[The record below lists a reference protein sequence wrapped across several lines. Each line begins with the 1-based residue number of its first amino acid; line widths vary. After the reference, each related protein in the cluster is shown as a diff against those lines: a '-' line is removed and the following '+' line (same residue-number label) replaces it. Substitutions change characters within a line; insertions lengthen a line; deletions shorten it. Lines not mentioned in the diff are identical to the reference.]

1 MTMDLIAHLTRQAA
15 VSRAIFGPGARTKG
29 VSDHIRKE
37 LKEIEA
43 CHDEDDR
50 ALEWVDVAILGL
62 DGLLRS
68 LWARRPN
75 DSAPMIAQAA
85 AYEIE
90 KKQSRNEMR
99 NWPDWR
105 TAPEDKA
112 IEHVRTEGE
121 AAAKAQEFD
130 SHFFNISEEWNT
142 TLYEIAKSCG
152 FTESGQYAI
161 SFSLTPDGRV
171 VRLKTL

>member
-1 MTMDLIAHLTRQAA
+1 MDLVAHLTRQAA

-43 CHDEDDR
+43 CRDEDDR

-112 IEHVRTEGE
+112 IEHVRSGDDQLRKMGE
-121 AAAKAQEFD
+121 TSAEKF
-130 SHFFNISEEWNT
+130 
-142 TLYEIAKSCG
+142 
-152 FTESGQYAI
+152 GQ
-161 SFSLTPDGRV
+161 
-171 VRLKTL
+171 